1 MAAEFESFPQRIL
14 TIRDMC
20 ELLVRST
27 VHLRRI
33 MIKVVSKRKYST
45 REKKPIVKK
54 SFLGCPERSL
64 SFTPVSPLLK
74 HLNQYSYVLMAFS
87 EVSPKNESNECR
99 K

>member
-20 ELLVRST
+20 ELLARST

-45 REKKPIVKK
+45 KEKKPIVKK
-54 SFLGCPERSL
+54 G
-64 SFTPVSPLLK
+64 
-74 HLNQYSYVLMAFS
+74 
-87 EVSPKNESNECR
+87 
-99 K
+99 